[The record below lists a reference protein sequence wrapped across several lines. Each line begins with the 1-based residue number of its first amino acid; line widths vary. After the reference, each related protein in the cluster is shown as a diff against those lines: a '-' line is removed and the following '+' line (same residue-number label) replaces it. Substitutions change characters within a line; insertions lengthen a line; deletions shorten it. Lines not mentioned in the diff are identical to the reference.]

1 MAVGVVVGLHFHVVP
16 PGGVAGVDLFFVI
29 SGFLITTL
37 LLEEA
42 HRLHRISLRHFWAR
56 RALRLGPAL
65 LCAIALALMLSLLAT
80 SASRHNTIAGLPWVL
95 FYSSNWIQAK
105 GSNDLGLLGHTWSL
119 AIEEQFYLFWPLIC
133 VAFLARTRDLGRAA
147 VIVSGLA
154 FVDAV
159 YLMLAMNHWGPQ
171 RAYYGTD
178 THGLGLLAG
187 AALALAVFRRISHP
201 GNQVTSPRA
210 LDAAAAAAL
219 VVFLSV
225 CVTGTRS
232 PTQSALIVIVATVAS
247 TVLVA
252 RLVLTPAGPLAAVFS
267 QPPVTWVGKR
277 SYGIYLY
284 HLPVAVVFLQLCT
297 WRGPARTA
305 ALCGCVAF
313 TVLLAYASYRW
324 IEAPFL
330 RRKDRLIGVRV
341 EPEKVATPQMAAA
354 PSS

>member
-1 MAVGVVVGLHFHVVP
+1 
-16 PGGVAGVDLFFVI
+16 
-29 SGFLITTL
+29 
-37 LLEEA
+37 
-42 HRLHRISLRHFWAR
+42 
-56 RALRLGPAL
+56 
-65 LCAIALALMLSLLAT
+65 
-80 SASRHNTIAGLPWVL
+80 
-95 FYSSNWIQAK
+95 
-105 GSNDLGLLGHTWSL
+105 L
-119 AIEEQFYLFWPLIC
+119 AIEEQFYLFWPLIF

-201 GNQVTSPRA
+201 GNQVATSPRA

-219 VVFLSV
+219 VVFLGV

-252 RLVLTPAGPLAAVFS
+252 RLVLSRAGRLAAVFS
-267 QPPVTWVGKR
+267 QPMVTWFGKR

-297 WRGPARTA
+297 WRGAARTA
-305 ALCGCVAF
+305 AMCGCVVF

-330 RRKDRLIGVRV
+330 RCKDRLIGVQV
-341 EPEKVATPQMAAA
+341 DPEQVATPQMSAA